1 MSKRL
6 PPKGLEAPVEL
17 EELRRSIDSIDR
29 SILELLNQRA
39 QIVKQVG
46 EAKRRTSKPIYHAG
60 RERDLVAALRSEN
73 PGPFPDEGIAP
84 VFREIISATRS
95 LEGPL
100 RVAYLG
106 PEGTYSHLAARK
118 QFGSCGEFLSMLSIS
133 EIFRAVETGAAEFG
147 IIPIEN
153 TTEGAV
159 TSSLDAMVDAKV
171 TLCAE
176 VLVPISHQLLSRSGK
191 LEDIQSVVSHPQPLA
206 QCRGW
211 LDRHLPGIPRVATAS
226 TVTAAKRAVEDPS
239 LAAIGSALAGELNGL
254 AVVAAD
260 IEDDR
265 DNTTRFVVI
274 GREGP
279 GPSGHDLTSAV
290 YTIRRDQSGA
300 LYRLLEPFSR
310 HGITLTALQCR
321 PIQGHHWEYHFFLD
335 LEGHASQPDV
345 AKALTEA
352 ASCADSYRVLGSFP
366 RAGEVE
372 KREGG
377 SAS

>member
-6 PPKGLEAPVEL
+6 PPNGSEDPPEL

-39 QIVKQVG
+39 QVVKRVG
-46 EAKRRTSKPIYHAG
+46 ETKRRVASPIYHAG
-60 RERDLVAALRSEN
+60 RERDLVSALRSEN
-73 PGPFPDEGIAP
+73 AGPFPDEGIAP
-84 VFREIISATRS
+84 VFREIVSATRS

-118 QFGSCGEFLSMLSIS
+118 QFGSCVAFLPVLSHL

-147 IIPIEN
+147 IVPVEN

-159 TSSLDAMVDAKV
+159 TPSLDAMVDAKV
-171 TLCAE
+171 TLCGE
-176 VLVPISHQLLSRSGK
+176 VILPISHQLLSRSGK
-191 LEDIQSVVSHPQPLA
+191 LEDVQSVVSHPQPLA

-211 LDRHLPGIPRVATAS
+211 LDRHLPGIPRVAAAS
-226 TVTAAKRAVEDPS
+226 TVAAARRAAEDPTF
-239 LAAIGSALAGELNGL
+239 AAIGSALAGELNGL
-254 AVVAAD
+254 RVVAAG

-310 HGITLTALQCR
+310 NGITLTALQCR

-335 LEGHASQPDV
+335 LEGHVSQPEV
-345 AKALTEA
+345 EKALTEA
-352 ASCADSYRVLGSFP
+352 ASSADSYRVLGSFP

-377 SAS
+377 AAS